1 MHPIDSGYRA
11 QLIQEDRHRQ
21 AAVAR
26 KLNSGLSTKPNRQ
39 TWSIR
44 LTWPR
49 RQGAAEVVSAPGAD
63 C

>member
-1 MHPIDSGYRA
+1 MHPIESGYCT
-11 QLIQEDRHRQ
+11 QLIQEDRRRQ
-21 AAVAR
+21 AEAAR
-26 KLNSGLSTKPNRQ
+26 KLHSGLSTEPIRR
-39 TWSIR
+39 TWSVR